1 MIYVNAFLFSSIICL
16 LGEILYLK
24 TKLTPGHITTL
35 FVIVGCVL
43 AGVGVYDILIDV
55 FGGGASCLILNFGN
69 LLVKG
74 GLEGAKENGIYGM
87 FSSLL
92 KYCTA
97 VLSYVIFISILL
109 TLLPKIRIK
118 K

>member
-55 FGGGASCLILNFGN
+55 LFDFKLW
-69 LLVKG
+69 
-74 GLEGAKENGIYGM
+74 
-87 FSSLL
+87 
-92 KYCTA
+92 
-97 VLSYVIFISILL
+97 
-109 TLLPKIRIK
+109 
-118 K
+118 